1 MSGKLVQD
9 IDCYRYRE
17 AQAASRRK
25 NPGHCKRAVGA
36 RSCGNYI
43 TLSPHRAPLGAKH
56 VTVSHLKAL
65 NMCGGSV
72 IPQLRAPTVRLQ
84 WPGFCRHYVAH
95 ISCLWFRNILPDTN
109 KNNLTCQRHVPTIR
123 GGLQPPLPGRAS
135 AGASDGE
142 VAGSGTEG
150 ETVGVAVPGGGEGEI
165 YVMSQGE
172 SHAVET
178 RGIEI

>member
-1 MSGKLVQD
+1 MFSQADIWLIYLQVHKSMALQSSLTCPGCHQYYSLVSGKLVQD

-43 TLSPHRAPLGAKH
+43 TSSPHRAPLGAKH

-72 IPQLRAPTVRLQ
+72 IPQLRAPTARLQ

-109 KNNLTCQRHVPTIR
+109 K
-123 GGLQPPLPGRAS
+123 
-135 AGASDGE
+135 
-142 VAGSGTEG
+142 
-150 ETVGVAVPGGGEGEI
+150 
-165 YVMSQGE
+165 YY
-172 SHAVET
+172 
-178 RGIEI
+178 